1 MEKKLAI
8 LRNDPW
14 LEPYAPAIEGRHQDV
29 IRKMEELTA
38 NTGGSLVKFA
48 DAYKY
53 FGLHREKSGRWTFRE
68 FAPNATKIYLTG
80 TMTDWKYD
88 ERFAVPRLEVGSW

>member
-53 FGLHREKSGRWTFRE
+53 FGLHREKSGRWTFR
-68 FAPNATKIYLTG
+68 
-80 TMTDWKYD
+80 
-88 ERFAVPRLEVGSW
+88 